1 MSTMIKPFY
10 YEREDTCP
18 ICKSERSIEAY
29 TYTDKPLNMSLA
41 IDRKVSLKNK
51 GIAYLKCKNCKEQF
65 FPKWI
70 SDIPIPMIDFEFFMN
85 GYKEALKESET
96 G

>member
-1 MSTMIKPFY
+1 MSMMIKPFY

-51 GIAYLKCKNCKEQF
+51 GIACLKCKNCKEQF

-70 SDIPIPMIDFEFFMN
+70 SDIPIPMMDIEYFMN